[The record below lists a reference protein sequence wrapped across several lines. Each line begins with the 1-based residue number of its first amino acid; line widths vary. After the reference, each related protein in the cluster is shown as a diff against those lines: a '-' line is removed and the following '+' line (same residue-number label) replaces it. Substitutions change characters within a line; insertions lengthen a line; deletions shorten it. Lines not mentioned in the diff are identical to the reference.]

1 MVSSTITVDDDD
13 DDDAAVAQPHSI
25 TTMTHQLHHD
35 ASTTT
40 TTDTT
45 NNTTTTN
52 TPSVVVGDIDDTTNK
67 NTLADSIIIPITS
80 YQKEDR
86 ISSTTTKDVDDT
98 KNTDHHYI
106 EIFPEEL
113 STIPVT
119 TLVQVLQTEQAPI
132 PLYTDAAVGYV
143 QPPPYYYH
151 HHPGTDTSSTTTS
164 GSSNHYNRLR
174 DALVLLQAASEEAP
188 TRPNQSTIDDK
199 YQTMMVRIYA
209 ATGICHLGLATFS
222 AGMSSSTSSTT
233 TAMSGKSDT
242 TTTDHH
248 TSTTGTGTAGS
259 NSIQVQ
265 REIADQKFTQA
276 TAIDQLYPMTWIGK
290 GMYHLNISTSS
301 SGSSSSTTTN
311 NSSSNNNAQQQ
322 AISQA
327 KFFFQTTVKECGPV
341 LPGLLGMAAVLYHEK
356 KYQNAL
362 TMYSEAIRRYPQDE
376 GGCGASIRVGL
387 AVCCY
392 QLGQVDR
399 AKAAFHRALQLD
411 PENVPA
417 MVGAAVL
424 DMASSKG
431 GSRQD
436 GTNHTNAATT
446 ESAIKRMSMA
456 NLIDHNNAMVQNH
469 LANHYFWKW
478 TAVTGTV
485 SVQTGSNRMISTQ
498 PISFDVGE
506 PIRIGSKFETTILQV
521 FDDGDDVDEDGKDG
535 NSTVHQY
542 KIGNAWKDVDTSGL
556 KVWKK
561 DYERVFALAKGA
573 YSSTSVPEI
582 QAESLF
588 FLARVYHVRED
599 NDNALKFYERA
610 CKLSPTLTPA
620 RFGLAQTLVVQER
633 YDDAIKELKQL
644 LTLSSHA
651 TDAYALLG
659 LLQVRKGWLSNN
671 GQISDEGLFN
681 LHKAMEYDPA
691 NPELVV
697 LEALALQQHKS
708 DYPKALQR
716 YQKAVDLMQR
726 RNTPVPYHIYTNLG
740 VLLHEL
746 RQYDQALDMYR
757 NALTALSDSHSTTAT
772 TSVTP
777 KTALLQNIGM
787 DGIRVQ
793 EPENFMFYDYVD
805 LVGFEATMVDPNH
818 LKLLNAKQS
827 DIDVMFLSV
836 GDHIQL
842 DNMFETEIVTID
854 VSESGVEIEFKDVY
868 DPMIEKENDEA
879 ATTTVPIAVKR
890 ENNLFDIAEA
900 TTVAFNIARL
910 HEASGK
916 ILAAIELHKAIAKR
930 NPAYVN
936 SYLRLACIAVDCGS
950 LNECA
955 QWLKIAAASAPGNS
969 EVLTLIGNLHLSLC
983 DWKPAQK
990 VFDGLMA
997 QKIASVEAYSALSMG
1012 NIYFANLHVSE
1023 QRYSKHLQYAS
1034 DYYKRILSK
1043 DPLNA
1048 YAANGIGTVL
1058 AEKGELFK
1066 AKEAF
1071 NRVREVSGDS
1081 IADALL
1087 NLGHIYLAQKKHPEA
1102 LQLYKSYMKR
1112 SEDGATP
1119 VTSKSRADDDV
1130 EVLLYIAFAYFDWAR
1145 HTELFNDI
1153 NAAPADERYKQAM
1166 EHLQQAISMQSRNNT
1181 VLQYN
1186 LCMTKLQAANCVL
1199 QKLTRNI
1206 PRTVEE
1212 VDEALTGLIESQK
1225 IVEDILKEKE
1235 EGGKKINIRSS
1246 ILEDFLKHCRANIAS
1261 AQSHLEDEKKRAE
1274 EEKDDQEIR
1283 RRATEIAQQEAQL
1296 REAIRNSEEA
1306 AKQEERDQR
1315 AEAMMQKVEDLRSG
1329 WQHEQAAA
1337 EAAKAKRSK
1346 VVENQELEEDNQ
1358 QTTRGL
1364 FDDSDD
1370 ESDVADPVLNNAT
1383 ETNPVSHGDLF
1394 GDTDSEDDVAPA
1406 TSKKES
1412 TEPIVDDDS
1421 DGDVEFEG
1429 GAKKADLTNDLFG
1442 DSDDDSDEELV
1453 PAKSKRGP
1461 DESNNDG
1468 DVQNKKKQ
1476 RLNEEDDEE

>member
-1 MVSSTITVDDDD
+1 MVSSTITVDEE
-13 DDDAAVAQPHSI
+13 DATAA
-25 TTMTHQLHHD
+25 TTT
-35 ASTTT
+35 ATTT
-40 TTDTT
+40 TI
-45 NNTTTTN
+45 
-52 TPSVVVGDIDDTTNK
+52 VVPEAATEPVE
-67 NTLADSIIIPITS
+67 ASICIPITS
-80 YQKEDR
+80 YDQDTAR
-86 ISSTTTKDVDDT
+86 TTDD
-98 KNTDHHYI
+98 DHHHHYI
-106 EIFPEEL
+106 EIFPEECR
-113 STIPVT
+113 TISVT
-119 TLVQVLQTEQAPI
+119 TMIQVLQLERAPVS
-132 PLYTDAAVGYV
+132 LYADAAVAYA
-143 QPPPYYYH
+143 QPP
-151 HHPGTDTSSTTTS
+151 SSLLQQQLDLHNNNS
-164 GSSNHYNRLR
+164 SSSSNHYHRLR
-174 DALVLLQAASEEAP
+174 DALMILQQAASSSSSSSP
-188 TRPNQSTIDDK
+188 D
-199 YQTMMVRIYA
+199 MVRIWA
-209 ATGICHLGLATFS
+209 ATGICHLGLAAAAA
-222 AGMSSSTSSTT
+222 AGMIIQ
-233 TAMSGKSDT
+233 DT
-242 TTTDHH
+242 TTTMTHNNH
-248 TSTTGTGTAGS
+248 NNKNSTTTTTTADTTHHNNNNN
-259 NSIQVQ
+259 NSLQTQ
-265 REIADQKFTQA
+265 REIADQKFTLA

-290 GMYHLNISTSS
+290 GMYHLSISTS
-301 SGSSSSTTTN
+301 N
-311 NSSSNNNAQQQ
+311 ANSNTSNAQQQ

-341 LPGLLGMAAVLYHEK
+341 LPGLLGMAAVLYHEQ

-362 TMYSEAIRRYPQDE
+362 TMYSEAMRRYPTRS
-376 GGCGASIRVGL
+376 GAAARVGF

-399 AKAAFHRALQLD
+399 AKAAFRRALDLD

-424 DMASSKG
+424 DMASMVTTTTTTTTSTTP
-431 GSRQD
+431 RVV
-436 GTNHTNAATT
+436 ATT

-456 NLIDHNNAMVQNH
+456 NLMDHNNAMVQNH

-478 TAVTGTV
+478 TAVSGTV
-485 SVQTGSNRMISTQ
+485 SVTTSSNIMISTQ
-498 PISFDVGE
+498 PIPLDIGE
-506 PIRIGSKFETTILQV
+506 PIRIGSKFETTIVQV
-521 FDDGDDVDEDGKDG
+521 LGDDDNDDAVNHDNQNVHRYKLG
-535 NSTVHQY
+535 TV
-542 KIGNAWKDVDTSGL
+542 WKDVDTSGL

-561 DYERVFALAKGA
+561 VYDRVFALAKGA
-573 YSSTSVPEI
+573 YSSTSIPEI

-610 CKLSPTLTPA
+610 CKLSPSLTPA

-671 GQISDEGLFN
+671 GPISEDGLFN
-681 LHKAMEYDPA
+681 LRKAMEYDPA

-726 RNTPVPYHIYTNLG
+726 QNAPVPYHIYTNLG
-740 VLLHEL
+740 VLSHEL
-746 RQYDQALDMYR
+746 RQYDQALQMYQ
-757 NALTALSDSHSTTAT
+757 NALTALSDNHSTTAT
-772 TSVTP
+772 AFATVKNAS
-777 KTALLQNIGM
+777 TALLKNIGM

-793 EPENFMFYDYVD
+793 EPENFMFYDYVNCFD
-805 LVGFEATMVDPNH
+805 FDATVMGPNRV
-818 LKLLNAKQS
+818 KLMNAKQT
-827 DIDVMFLSV
+827 DIDEMFLSV

-842 DNMFETEIVTID
+842 DKMFETEIVAID
-854 VSESGVEIEFKDVY
+854 VSDSGVEIEFRDVF
-868 DPMIEKENDEA
+868 DPMIEKENDET
-879 ATTTVPIAVKR
+879 ATTTVSIAVKR

-916 ILAAIELHKAIAKR
+916 TLAAIELHKAIAKR

-1012 NIYFANLHVSE
+1012 NIYFANLHTSE

-1119 VTSKSRADDDV
+1119 VTSKSRVDDDV

-1166 EHLQQAISMQSRNNT
+1166 EHLQQAIGMQSRNNV

-1212 VDEALTGLIESQK
+1212 VDEALTGLIESQT
-1225 IVEDILKEKE
+1225 IVEHILKEKE
-1235 EGGKKINIRSS
+1235 EGGKKINIRTST
-1246 ILEDFLKHCRANIAS
+1246 LEDFLKHCRANIAS

-1283 RRATEIAQQEAQL
+1283 RRAAEIAQQEAQL
-1296 REAIRNSEEA
+1296 RDAIRKSEEA
-1306 AKQEERDQR
+1306 AKQEERDQK
-1315 AEAMMQKVEDLRSG
+1315 AEAMMRKVDDLRSG

-1337 EAAKAKRSK
+1337 DAAKAKRSK
-1346 VVENQELEEDNQ
+1346 VVENQELEEEDNQ
-1358 QTTRGL
+1358 QITRGL

-1370 ESDVADPVLNNAT
+1370 EDDIDEPALNDAA
-1383 ETNPVSHGDLF
+1383 EANPVSHGDLF
-1394 GDTDSEDDVAPA
+1394 GDTDSEDDAAPA
-1406 TSKKES
+1406 PKGKES
-1412 TEPIVDDDS
+1412 TVQSAADDS
-1421 DGDVEFEG
+1421 DGDVEFD
-1429 GAKKADLTNDLFG
+1429 GATTGKKADLTNDLFG
-1442 DSDDDSDEELV
+1442 DTDDDSDEELIGTK
-1453 PAKSKRGP
+1453 AKRGL
-1461 DESNNDG
+1461 DESNDDG
-1468 DVQNKKKQ
+1468 DEQSKKKQ
-1476 RLNEEDDEE
+1476 RLTEEDDEE